1 LRTRQ
6 ALTTTIGLTAALGML
21 GLWMAA
27 SAAAHV
33 TVAAPGVTAG
43 ASDAS
48 ITFHVPTEG
57 DTANT
62 VGLKLQLPTDHPIA
76 GVLVAPQT
84 GWTATITQT
93 KLTTPIHTDDGN
105 ITQVVSEIDWKAL
118 PGAGIKP
125 GFFGEFS
132 IIAGKLPDGV
142 TALTFK
148 AIQIY
153 SDGTQVAWIEQ
164 PAPGSGAEP
173 EHPAPNIEAAGRV
186 RDRNRRGRRNP
197 HLNKQRNNYQQP
209 GKQRRGHNRN
219 RARHHRH
226 RPRNHGAAARPP
238 QGAPTSPVRTASPLD
253 LRGREWARPH

>member
-1 LRTRQ
+1 LRTRH

-48 ITFHVPTEG
+48 ITFHVPTES

-142 TALTFK
+142 SALTFK

-173 EHPAPNIEAAGRV
+173 EHPAPTLKLPAASETGTAAV
-186 RDRNRRGRRNP
+186 AATPTSTSNATTTSNPASKGAATTGIVLGIIGIALGTTALLLVLLRGRR
-197 HLNKQRNNYQQP
+197 QVQ
-209 GKQRRGHNRN
+209 
-219 RARHHRH
+219 
-226 RPRNHGAAARPP
+226 
-238 QGAPTSPVRTASPLD
+238 
-253 LRGREWARPH
+253 

>member
-1 LRTRQ
+1 MRARQ

-27 SAAAHV
+27 SAVAHV

-48 ITFHVPTEG
+48 ITFHVPTES

-62 VGLKLQLPTDHPIA
+62 VGLKLRAADRPPIA

-118 PGAGIKP
+118 ARRGHRARDSRRIPH
-125 GFFGEFS
+125 
-132 IIAGKLPDGV
+132 IAGKLPDGV

-153 SDGTQVAWIEQ
+153 SDGTQVAWMNRQ
-164 PAPGSGAEP
+164 PPAA
-173 EHPAPNIEAAGRV
+173 APNPNTPPRLKLPAASETGSA
-186 RDRNRRGRRNP
+186 RRP
-197 HLNKQRNNYQQP
+197 QPPPQQATQRLPATRQA
-209 GKQRRGHNRN
+209 K
-219 RARHHRH
+219 AR
-226 RPRNHGAAARPP
+226 PQTGIVLGIIGIALGAAALLLVVLG
-238 QGAPTSPVRTASPLD
+238 GADKSSNAPLV
-253 LRGREWARPH
+253 HSI